1 MSDGDSRC
9 HAAVH
14 VPPRQLQE
22 EEEEEEAQHAPQGH
36 LKPGWPGPLS
46 LLPTLGRASQWLSLV
61 FLHF

>member
-14 VPPRQLQE
+14 VPRRQLQE
-22 EEEEEEAQHAPQGH
+22 EEEEAQHARQGH

-46 LLPTLGRASQWLSLV
+46 VLPTLGRASQWLSLV